1 MPCDGAI
8 TFGDLVG
15 KLPVL
20 RVNCDKC
27 QRLGRYALQRLIA
40 ICGRDG
46 KVIDW
51 PDEITADCRKK
62 IERNMSD
69 PCGAKCPD
77 LAAVM

>member
-1 MPCDGAI
+1 MECSPYRLVSARIEHFGGNSGGSFLGLNNARDGAI

-46 KVIDW
+46 KVID
-51 PDEITADCRKK
+51 
-62 IERNMSD
+62 
-69 PCGAKCPD
+69 
-77 LAAVM
+77 